1 MQQNLPTQGHT
12 SRLTITRTAMAVALC
27 MAAYSQ
33 SAVAGFKVGDTTEI
47 NIGGYVKLDAMLT
60 DTPDGQIATGIGRDF
75 YVPSLT
81 PVGGTGE
88 SATWDMHARQS
99 RFFISSDTMLEN
111 GKKVTGRFEFDM
123 MATTGTGDQRVSNG
137 YAPEIRHAF
146 LSYDGW
152 LFGQT
157 WTTFMDTNAL
167 PDSLDFVGTTDGT
180 VFVRQAQVRYT
191 IGGWQFAVEN
201 PETTVTPNGGGTRV
215 VTDDNSMPDL
225 VVRYNHTAAWGGLT
239 VSALS
244 RQLSMQQGLVDD
256 SVQGYGLSF
265 SGKINVSKTD
275 DIRFAV
281 TYGDGLGRYLS
292 LNTSNDAVLTKAGAL
307 EAISSIGY
315 TLAYKHSWNDKL
327 RSSFFYSAQ
336 QIDNPVDLTGLAQ
349 TESTS
354 SYSANL
360 IYQLASKV
368 SVGVEVR
375 HATRVLES
383 DLDGDLNRIQFSA
396 KYDF

>member
-1 MQQNLPTQGHT
+1 MQQNLQTQGHT
-12 SRLTITRTAMAVALC
+12 SRVNKTPIAMAVALC
-27 MAAYSQ
+27 LAAYSQ
-33 SAVAGFKVGDTTEI
+33 SAVAGFKVGDSTEI
-47 NIGGYVKLDAMLT
+47 NIGGYVKLDALLT
-60 DTPDGQIATGIGRDF
+60 DTSDGQIGTGIGREF

-81 PVGGTGE
+81 PVGGIGE

-99 RFFISSDTMLEN
+99 RFFISSETMLEN

-137 YAPEIRHAF
+137 YSPEIRHAF
-146 LSYDGW
+146 ISYDGW
-152 LFGQT
+152 VFGQT
-157 WTTFMDTNAL
+157 WTTFMDVNAL

-191 IGGWQFAVEN
+191 TGGWQFSVEN

-215 VTDDNSMPDL
+215 VTDDNSMPDV
-225 VVRYNHTAAWGGLT
+225 VVRYNHTADWGGLT

-244 RQLSMQQGLVDD
+244 RQLSMQQGAVDD
-256 SVQGYGLSF
+256 SIQGYGLSF

-292 LNTSNDAVLTKAGAL
+292 LNTGNDAVLTKSGTL

-315 TLAYKHSWNDKL
+315 TLAYKHSWNEKL

-336 QIDNPVDLTGLAQ
+336 KIDNPTALTGVNQ
-349 TESTS
+349 TESTE

>member
-1 MQQNLPTQGHT
+1 MQQNLPTKGQT
-12 SRLTITRTAMAVALC
+12 SLLNFTPTAIAVALC
-27 MAAYSQ
+27 MGLYSH

-60 DTPDGQIATGIGRDF
+60 DTSDGQIGTGIGREF

-81 PVGGTGE
+81 PVGGKGE
-88 SATWDMHARQS
+88 SANWDMHARQS

-111 GKKVTGRFEFDM
+111 GKKVSGRFEFDM
-123 MATTGTGDQRVSNG
+123 MTTTGTGDQRVSNG

-146 LSYDGW
+146 ITYDGW

-180 VFVRQAQVRYT
+180 VFVRQAQARYT
-191 IGGWQFAVEN
+191 MGGWQFAIEN
-201 PETTVTPNGGGTRV
+201 PETTVTPNGGGTRI
-215 VTDDNSMPDL
+215 VTDDNSMPDF

-244 RQLSMQQGLVDD
+244 RQLAMQQGLVDD

-281 TYGDGLGRYLS
+281 TYGEGLGRYLS
-292 LNTSNDAVLTKAGAL
+292 LNTGNDAVLSKSGKL
-307 EAISSIGY
+307 EAITSIGY

-336 QIDNPVDLTGLAQ
+336 KIDNPVDLSGLAQ

>member
-12 SRLTITRTAMAVALC
+12 SRFNITRTALAVAIC

-60 DTPDGQIATGIGRDF
+60 DTSDGQIGTGIGREF

-81 PVGGTGE
+81 PVGGKGE
-88 SATWDMHARQS
+88 SANWDMHARQS
-99 RFFISSDTMLEN
+99 RFFISSDTLLEN
-111 GKKVTGRFEFDM
+111 GKKVSGRFEFDM
-123 MATTGTGDQRVSNG
+123 MTTTGTGDQRVSNG

-146 LSYDGW
+146 ITYDGW

-180 VFVRQAQVRYT
+180 VFVRQAQARYT
-191 IGGWQFAVEN
+191 MGGWQFAIEN
-201 PETTVTPNGGGTRV
+201 PETTVTPNAGGTRI
-215 VTDDNSMPDL
+215 VTDDNSMPDF
-225 VVRYNHTAAWGGLT
+225 VVRYNHSATWGGLT

-265 SGKINVSKTD
+265 SGKINISKTD

-292 LNTSNDAVLTKAGAL
+292 LNTGNDAVLTKAGAL

-315 TLAYKHSWNDKL
+315 TLAYKRSWNDKL

-336 QIDNPVDLTGLAQ
+336 KIDNPVDLTGLAQ

>member
-1 MQQNLPTQGHT
+1 MQQILPKQGHI
-12 SRLTITRTAMAVALC
+12 SRFFIKRVALSVALC
-27 MAAYSQ
+27 GAAYSQ
-33 SAVAGFKVGDTTEI
+33 SAMAGFKVGDTTEI
-47 NIGGYVKLDAMLT
+47 NIGGYVKLDAMWT
-60 DTPDGQIATGIGRDF
+60 DTSAGQIATGIGRDF

-81 PVGGTGE
+81 PVGGSGE

-99 RFFISSDTMLEN
+99 RFFIGSETLLEN

-157 WTTFMDTNAL
+157 WTTFMDINAL

-180 VFVRQAQVRYT
+180 VFVRQAQIRYSYK
-191 IGGWQFAVEN
+191 GWQFALEN
-201 PETTVTPNGGGTRV
+201 PETTVTPNSGGTRV
-215 VTDDNSMPDL
+215 VTDDNATPDI
-225 VVRYNHTAAWGGLT
+225 VARYNHVADWGGLT

-265 SGKINVSKTD
+265 SGKINIAKTD

-281 TYGDGLGRYLS
+281 NYGDGLGRYLS
-292 LNTSNDAVLTKAGAL
+292 LNTGNDAVLTRNGQL
-307 EAISSIGY
+307 EAIRSIGY
-315 TLAYKHSWNDKL
+315 TLAYKHAWNDKL
-327 RSSFFYSAQ
+327 RSSVFYSTQ
-336 QIDNPVDLTGLAQ
+336 QIDNPTDLTGLAQ
-349 TESTS
+349 TERTS

-360 IYQLASKV
+360 IYQLASKL
-368 SVGVEVR
+368 SVGIEFR

-383 DLDGDLNRIQFSA
+383 DLDGDLNRLQFSA

>member
-1 MQQNLPTQGHT
+1 MQQFLPTQGHT
-12 SRLTITRTAMAVALC
+12 SSFFVKRAALAAAIC
-27 MAAYSQ
+27 CAAYSQ
-33 SAVAGFKVGDTTEI
+33 SASAGFKVGDTTEI
-47 NIGGYVKLDAMLT
+47 NIGGYVKLDALWT
-60 DTPDGQIATGIGRDF
+60 DTSDGQIATGIGREF

-81 PVGGTGE
+81 PVGGAGE

-99 RFFISSDTMLEN
+99 RFFIGSETMLEN
-111 GKKVTGRFEFDM
+111 GKKVSGRFEFDM

-137 YAPEIRHAF
+137 YSPEIRHAF
-146 LSYDGW
+146 LTYDGW

-191 IGGWQFAVEN
+191 TGGWVVAAEN
-201 PETTVTPNGGGTRV
+201 PETTVTPNGGGNRI
-215 VTDDNSMPDL
+215 VTDDNSLPDL
-225 VVRYNHTAAWGGLT
+225 VVRYNHTADWGGLT
-239 VSALS
+239 MSALS

-265 SGKINVSKTD
+265 SGKINLSKTD

-292 LNTSNDAVLTKAGAL
+292 LNTGNDAVLTKAGTL

-327 RSSFFYSAQ
+327 RSSFFYAAQ
-336 QIDNPVDLTGLAQ
+336 QIDNPTDLTGLAQ

-375 HATRVLES
+375 HATRLLES